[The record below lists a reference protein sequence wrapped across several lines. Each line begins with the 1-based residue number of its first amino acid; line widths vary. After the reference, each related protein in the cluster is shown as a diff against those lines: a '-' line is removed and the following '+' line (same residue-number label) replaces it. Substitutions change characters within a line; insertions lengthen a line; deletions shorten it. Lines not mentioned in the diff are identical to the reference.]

1 MKNNNI
7 VPRLKRIASVWLMLA
22 VFISSSMFVFAAP
35 ENKGLAG
42 ELTFSGNSE
51 KSAVLLN
58 GERAYSGRTFFS
70 SGVIAT
76 PETNSASVNLGKL
89 GRINLAPN
97 SQLSLS
103 FAENTISGKLSAGQ
117 ITVFS
122 NEGVSVNIETSDNVV
137 TNNAAQNSVFTVN
150 VRTGVTQANA
160 ETGTITLKNGQPQP
174 QQTPTKDDDDDDDSI
189 LVPVLIFSG
198 IVGAALVYTMTRD
211 DEDLEFIVSPSR

>member
-7 VPRLKRIASVWLMLA
+7 VPRFKRIASVWLMLA

-35 ENKGLAG
+35 ENKALAG
-42 ELTFSGNSE
+42 EITFSGSSE

-58 GERAYSGRTFFS
+58 GEQTYSGRTFFS

-76 PETNSASVNLGKL
+76 PETKSAMVNLGKL

-103 FAENTISGKLSAGQ
+103 FAENTISGKLTAGQ

-122 NEGVSVNIETSDNVV
+122 NEGVSVNIETGDNAVS
-137 TNNAAQNSVFTVN
+137 NNAAQSSVFTVN

-160 ETGTITLKNGQPQP
+160 ESGTITLKNAQPQP
-174 QQTPTKDDDDDDDSI
+174 QQTPTKDDDDDDNSI
-189 LVPVLIFSG
+189 LVPVLIFAG
-198 IVGAALVYTMTRD
+198 IVGAAAAFTFTRD
-211 DEDLEFIVSPSR
+211 DDALTVVSPVR

>member
-7 VPRLKRIASVWLMLA
+7 VPRLRHIVSVWLMLA

-35 ENKGLAG
+35 ENKALAG
-42 ELTFSGNSE
+42 EITFSGVSD

-76 PETNSASVNLGKL
+76 PETNSALVNLGKL
-89 GRINLAPN
+89 GRINIAPN

-122 NEGVSVNIETSDNVV
+122 NEGVAVNIETSDNVV
-137 TNNAAQNSVFTVN
+137 NNNAAQSSVFTVN

-160 ETGTITLKNGQPQP
+160 ETGSITMKNGQPQK
-174 QQTPTKDDDDDDDSI
+174 KDDDDDDDDNSI
-189 LVPVLIFSG
+189 LVPVLIYSG
-198 IVGAALVYTMTRD
+198 IVGAALVYTFTRD
-211 DEDLEFIVSPSR
+211 GDDLQFITSPVR